1 LGVLTLKNRED
12 LNLTSKV
19 SLNKNSNSKLA
30 VQEDSGDWVVPYV
43 IEPSAGVERSFLAIL
58 NEAYTV
64 EDLDGEKNR
73 TVLKLKPHLSPVK
86 AAIMPLKKNN
96 SDLVDIA
103 KKIKNNLQQLG
114 LGRIIL
120 ENSGNIGKGYRRH
133 DEIGTPICITVD
145 YETLDDETVTIR
157 DRDTM
162 LQSRHKISEISDYLI
177 NIIKY

>member
-1 LGVLTLKNRED
+1 M
-12 LNLTSKV
+12 
-19 SLNKNSNSKLA
+19 
-30 VQEDSGDWVVPYV
+30 VPYV